1 MAYDDT
7 MNLRVSSSELGSD
20 YGEKAASQLNRILA
34 SKAFRQADR
43 LKRFLGFIVEETIA
57 GRGERLKE
65 FVVGVEVFGKDDS
78 FDPRNDPIVRV
89 QARRLRSQL
98 TRYYREEGQEDDLA
112 IELPKGGY
120 APIFRP
126 LKIAHAKRSIA
137 PVLVSRNT
145 VLVLPYAD
153 HSAAGDQEYFCQGI
167 TQEII
172 HALTGVEAIRLV
184 ARSAVWSGSGATD
197 PPDIREI
204 AERFNAAMIV
214 SGSVRKADDDVRI
227 TTNLIDAQSGCYV
240 WSGAIERKMENIFAL
255 QQEVAD
261 AVAAQ
266 LKIEL
271 LEGLEARGQR
281 HSTVN
286 LAAHNLYVQGRYH
299 LNQRTEE
306 GLRKAVEFFERA
318 AVEDAQY
325 APAYSGLSDAYG
337 LLGHYGVLAPA
348 EVWTKTASN
357 AAWAVLQDE
366 NSAEAH
372 TSLAHA
378 KCTQDWDWA
387 GAEREFRRA
396 IALDPRYPTARHWY
410 AMSCLAPLGR
420 LDEALTEIRV
430 AQELDP
436 ISSIIARDVARIH
449 FYRQDF
455 EAALEQ
461 CDHAIELNPH
471 FTPAYW
477 MLGVIQ
483 EQRGDFD
490 ESTAAFQRAI
500 QLSPQSP
507 LMQAALGRTL
517 ALSGKHR
524 EALQILTELQGLAA
538 KRYVSPFEIASLYFA
553 LAEEDQGF
561 DWLTKAFQDRCFELI
576 CIKVDPRMSSLW
588 CNARFQNL
596 FQQLGLP

>member
-7 MNLRVSSSELGSD
+7 MNSRVSSSELGSD
-20 YGEKAASQLNRILA
+20 SAEKAASQLNRILA

-43 LKRFLGFIVEETIA
+43 LKRFLAFIVEETIA

-98 TRYYREEGQEDDLA
+98 ARYYREEGQEDDLA
-112 IELPKGGY
+112 IDLPKGGY

-126 LKIAHAKRSIA
+126 LKAAHAKRSIA

-153 HSAAGDQEYFCQGI
+153 HSPAGDQEYFCQGI

-172 HALTGVEAIRLV
+172 HTLTGIEAIRLV
-184 ARSAVWSGSGATD
+184 AWSAAWSGAAGGD
-197 PPDIREI
+197 HPDIHEI

-214 SGSVRKADDDVRI
+214 SGAVRKAESEVRI

-240 WSGAIERKMENIFAL
+240 WSGAIDRKMENIFAL
-255 QQEVAD
+255 QEDVAH
-261 AVAAQ
+261 AVGAQ

-271 LEGLEARGQR
+271 LEGLEAKGQR
-281 HSTVN
+281 HPTVN

-299 LNQRTEE
+299 LSQRTEE
-306 GLRKAVEFFERA
+306 GLRKAVELFERA

-378 KCTQDWDWA
+378 KCTQDWDWP

-420 LDEALTEIRV
+420 LDEALAEIRV

-449 FYRQDF
+449 YYRQDF

-477 MLGVIQ
+477 TLGVVQ

-490 ESTAAFQRAI
+490 EATAAFQRAI

-517 ALSGKHR
+517 ALSGKRR
-524 EALQILTELQGLAA
+524 EAAHILRELRELAA
-538 KRYVSPFEIASLYFA
+538 RRYVSPFEIASLHFA
-553 LAEEDQGF
+553 LGEEGHGF

-588 CNARFQNL
+588 GNPQFQNL

>member
-20 YGEKAASQLNRILA
+20 YGDKAASQLNRILA

-126 LKIAHAKRSIA
+126 LKVAHAKRPIA

-153 HSAAGDQEYFCQGI
+153 HSAAGDQEYFCLGI

-172 HALTGVEAIRLV
+172 HALAGVEAIRLV
-184 ARSAVWSGSGATD
+184 AWSGSGSAD

-214 SGSVRKADDDVRI
+214 SGAVRKVDDDVRI

-271 LEGLEARGQR
+271 LEGLETKGQR
-281 HSTVN
+281 HPTVN

-483 EQRGDFD
+483 EQRSDFD

-517 ALSGKHR
+517 ALSGKRR
-524 EALQILTELQGLAA
+524 EASQILLELRGLAA
-538 KRYVSPFEIASLYFA
+538 KRYVSPFEIASLHFA
-553 LAEEDQGF
+553 LGEEDQGF
-561 DWLTKAFQDRCFELI
+561 DWLAKAFQDRCFELI

-588 CNARFQNL
+588 GNPRFQNL

>member
-20 YGEKAASQLNRILA
+20 SAEKAASQLNRILA

-126 LKIAHAKRSIA
+126 LKVAHAKRSIT

-153 HSAAGDQEYFCQGI
+153 HSSAGDQEYFCQGI

-172 HALTGVEAIRLV
+172 HSLTGVEGIRLV
-184 ARSAVWSGSGATD
+184 AWSGSVAAD
-197 PPDIREI
+197 HLDIREI

-214 SGSVRKADDDVRI
+214 SGAVRKADDDVRI
-227 TTNLIDAQSGCYV
+227 TTNLIDAQSGCYM

-255 QQEVAD
+255 QQEVAH

-271 LEGLEARGQR
+271 LEGLEAKGQR
-281 HSTVN
+281 HPAVN

-318 AVEDAQY
+318 AVEDTQY

-420 LDEALTEIRV
+420 VDEALTEIRV

-455 EAALEQ
+455 ETALEQ

-477 MLGVIQ
+477 MLGVVQ

-517 ALSGKHR
+517 ALFGKRR
-524 EALQILTELQGLAA
+524 EALQILMELRGLAA
-538 KRYVSPFEIASLYFA
+538 KRYVSPFEIASLHFA
-553 LAEEDQGF
+553 LDEEEQGF
-561 DWLTKAFQDRCFELI
+561 DWLSKAFQDRCFELI

-588 CNARFQNL
+588 GNPRFQNL